1 MRVVQYLGV
10 TGAMQSKAN
19 MRRQFVLPDSRN
31 VTRSLRFGAHAF
43 SLNATMQILPI
54 GNYERIKPA
63 RNDREENGHA
73 KRIIKS
79 LFNGCNVRSLL
90 M

>member
-10 TGAMQSKAN
+10 TGAMQSEAN
-19 MRRQFVLPDSRN
+19 MRQQFVLPDNKN
-31 VTRSLRFGAHAF
+31 VMRSLRFGAHAF
-43 SLNATMQILPI
+43 SLNETMQILPI
-54 GNYERIKPA
+54 GNYERVKPA
-63 RNDREENGHA
+63 GNGREENGPA
-73 KRIIKS
+73 KRIVRS